1 MDEKRFKQFVED
13 FERVSASKD
22 TLRASF
28 SFFEI
33 NWAFIH
39 FLSDVRTEKNSPTDS
54 VVTIHMWAYIAPT
67 KTFNCWT
74 L

>member
-1 MDEKRFKQFVED
+1 MDEKRFNQFVED

-33 NWAFIH
+33 NWAFIQRNPDPQVWVGH
-39 FLSDVRTEKNSPTDS
+39 CHDEPGGFCRGSLS
-54 VVTIHMWAYIAPT
+54 
-67 KTFNCWT
+67 F
-74 L
+74 